1 MTSLNIDL
9 LYKKFKS
16 ARNSE
21 DKCAILLDV
30 IKIREEILQGKGGKS
45 SLEKL
50 QEMLISD
57 VLFYQALKLLGKG
70 DIKNAEFYFNKYLEA
85 LGVSSPN
92 QFHKELFCM
101 HYALARINYMNKNYT
116 KALETF
122 AYSTSIR
129 KEVWGDVDELVYFY
143 CANCLAMLE
152 KFDAAAHFYEEVLK
166 IKSDFPE
173 VKHNLEIV
181 KNHTN
186 KNLTLELYSLWNSCA
201 WQDVPIFINARD
213 RVGVMKQLIDWLL
226 DAGYRNLI
234 ILDNNSTY
242 TGLLDYYSELEKD
255 SRIKIIRLGKNLG
268 FKAIWKSGVLEDLKI
283 STPYVYTDP
292 DVIPVKKCPKDFVKQ
307 LLKILNEHREFRK
320 VGLALVYEDITF
332 YDKEKCQETE
342 SDLCKRSQINKYLA
356 YANTDTTFALY
367 SNTRNYSLRLSLR
380 TLGDM
385 RLKHLPWYFDYDNL
399 PEDEKYYM
407 EHADR
412 NSITSVQDKVIEKE

>member
-1 MTSLNIDL
+1 
-9 LYKKFKS
+9 
-16 ARNSE
+16 
-21 DKCAILLDV
+21 
-30 IKIREEILQGKGGKS
+30 
-45 SLEKL
+45 
-50 QEMLISD
+50 
-57 VLFYQALKLLGKG
+57 
-70 DIKNAEFYFNKYLEA
+70 
-85 LGVSSPN
+85 
-92 QFHKELFCM
+92 
-101 HYALARINYMNKNYT
+101 MNKNYT

-129 KEVWGDVDELVYFY
+129 KEVWGDIDELVYFY
-143 CANCLAMLE
+143 CANCLAMFE

-173 VKHNLEIV
+173 VKHNLELV

-186 KNLTLELYSLWNSCA
+186 KNLTLELYSLWNSCD

-213 RVGVMKQLIDWLL
+213 RVCVMKQLIDWLL

-268 FKAIWKSGVLEDLKI
+268 FKALWKSGVLEDLKI
-283 STPYVYTDP
+283 STPYAYTDP
-292 DVIPVKKCPKDFVKQ
+292 DVIPIKKCPKDFVKQ

-332 YDKEKCQETE
+332 YDKEKCQERE
-342 SDLCKRSQINKYLA
+342 STLCNHSQINKYLA
-356 YANTDTTFALY
+356 YSNVDTTFALY

>member
-1 MTSLNIDL
+1 MNIDL

-30 IKIREEILQGKGGKS
+30 IKVREEILQGKGGKS

-50 QEMLISD
+50 QEMLDI
-57 VLFYQALKLLGKG
+57 LFYQILKLLGKG
-70 DIKNAEFYFNKYLEA
+70 DVKRAEFYFYKFLEF
-85 LGVSSPN
+85 LGTPIDQVR
-92 QFHKELFCM
+92 KEIFCIP
-101 HYALARINYMNKNYT
+101 YTLARIYYMNKNYL

-122 AYSTSIR
+122 TQSTSNR
-129 KEVWGDVDELVYFY
+129 KETWGDVDELVYFY
-143 CANCLAMLE
+143 CANCLAMLD

-181 KNHTN
+181 KNNTN

-201 WQDVPIFINARD
+201 WQDIPTFINARD

-242 TGLLDYYSELEKD
+242 PGLLDYYSELEKD

-268 FKAIWKSGVLEDLKI
+268 FKAIWKSGILEDLKI

-292 DVIPVKKCPKDFVKQ
+292 DVIPIKKCPKDFVKQ

-332 YDKEKCQETE
+332 YDKEKCQERE
-342 SDLCKRSQINKYLA
+342 ADLCSRSQINKYLA
-356 YANTDTTFALY
+356 YSNVDTTFALY
-367 SNTRNYSLRLSLR
+367 SNTRNYSLRLALR